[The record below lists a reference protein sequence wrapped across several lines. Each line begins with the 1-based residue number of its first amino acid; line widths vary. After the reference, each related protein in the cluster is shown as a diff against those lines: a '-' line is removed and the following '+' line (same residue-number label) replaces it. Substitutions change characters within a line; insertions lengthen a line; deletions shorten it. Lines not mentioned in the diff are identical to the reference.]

1 MGLVFW
7 APKLPLLKKLALL
20 ALRGFWLRSA
30 RGAGRSGFRLSP
42 EALYITPC
50 DPDPHPGAQ
59 EEARSGEWPSFTNF
73 IYANPMRRHLPKDA
87 AVISPQKIGLDAR
100 FFKRRVWPNVR
111 HDAARTPDFPPS
123 SFGAVVSALAL
134 DVPPSNLGTVV
145 SASTLGSPPVSTAPT
160 PDDSIWKLG
169 LVRRASAGSGRAPI
183 ERYRIE

>member
-100 FFKRRVWPNVR
+100 FFKRRVWPDPTKSVGLGFVVFFILLPATKR
-111 HDAARTPDFPPS
+111 RRPLRPWRQASGLRPS
-123 SFGAVVSALAL
+123 HGAVETRCPKWQARILVS
-134 DVPPSNLGTVV
+134 
-145 SASTLGSPPVSTAPT
+145 
-160 PDDSIWKLG
+160 
-169 LVRRASAGSGRAPI
+169 
-183 ERYRIE
+183 